1 MKIKMKLSL
10 TIVAG
15 LLSLLGA
22 CVAGPYGDRPVYYSG
37 GYDSGYDWSTYYDGR
52 YDSDARHHEYNY
64 SRTRQ

>member
-1 MKIKMKLSL
+1 MKVKLRL

-15 LLSLLGA
+15 LLSLVGA
-22 CVAGPYGDRPVYYSG
+22 CVAGPYGDRPAYYSG
-37 GYDSGYDWSTYYDGR
+37 GYDRNTYYDGR